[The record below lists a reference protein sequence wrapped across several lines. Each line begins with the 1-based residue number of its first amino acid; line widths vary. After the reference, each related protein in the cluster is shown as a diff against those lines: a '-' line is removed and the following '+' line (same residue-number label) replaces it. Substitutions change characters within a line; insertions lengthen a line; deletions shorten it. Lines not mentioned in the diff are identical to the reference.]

1 MNYFCLVELKKQ
13 INEQKLNVAR
23 AREMGTSITSELDDM
38 PKACGSSNKI
48 ESSVEIAEIE
58 ERKLNLL
65 KKRFDEEIKGI
76 PNEYMKNIISCRL
89 IHNWSWNKI
98 ATIICN
104 GSKGN
109 SVRMSVSRYNWVRDR
124 TGQDAES
131 LDKSRS

>member
-1 MNYFCLVELKKQ
+1 MNYFDLVRLKKQ
-13 INEQKLNVAR
+13 IESQKLNVAR
-23 AREMGTSITSELDDM
+23 AKEKGTSITIELDDM
-38 PKACGSSNKI
+38 PKACSSSNKI
-48 ESSVEIAEIE
+48 ESSVEMTEIE

-65 KKRFDEEIKGI
+65 KKRFDEEIKKI

-109 SVRMSVSRYNWVRDR
+109 SVRMSVSRYNW
-124 TGQDAES
+124 
-131 LDKSRS
+131 